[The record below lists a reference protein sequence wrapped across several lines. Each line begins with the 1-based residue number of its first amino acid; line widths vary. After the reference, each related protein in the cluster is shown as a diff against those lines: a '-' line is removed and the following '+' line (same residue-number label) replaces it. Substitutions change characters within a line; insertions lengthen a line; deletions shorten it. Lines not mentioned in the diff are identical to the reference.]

1 MNSQPQ
7 QPFEKAGLLSGIIDL
22 FRRPFPVMEDWEM
35 RWVVI
40 LFHGL
45 FVAIFLPI
53 FKPFQDIFLTNTPF
67 INAGLGIVVSLVL
80 AFNHFLISKVLPI
93 DLKKWTIGKSILW
106 TMYDVLAVILGVFI
120 YQNYWTNFDAF
131 TWIDLWRIT
140 YSTIALAAIPVMIST
155 ILLEN
160 WLLRRNLRRASELQ
174 QSVQEQKPIPP
185 QTTNPTPI
193 TANNPEFLSLFS
205 DNKSEWIKLRP
216 KDLILLES
224 SDNYVCIYYKEKE
237 KVQKKLLRSTLT
249 KLEHQIE
256 LASIFRCHRSYM
268 VNINQIKQVEG
279 NSRGLQLDL
288 LDLDQTIPVSRKYVK
303 AIQQLLRKE

>member
-1 MNSQPQ
+1 MNSQPPS
-7 QPFEKAGLLSGIIDL
+7 PFEKAGLLSGIIDL
-22 FRRPFPVMEDWEM
+22 FQRPFPVMEDWEM

-53 FKPFQDIFLTNTPF
+53 FKPFQDIFFANTPF
-67 INAGLGIVVSLVL
+67 INAGLGLVVSLVL
-80 AFNHFLISKVLPI
+80 TFNHFLISKVLPI

-106 TMYDVLAVILGVFI
+106 TTYDVLAVILGVFV
-120 YQNYWTNFDAF
+120 YQNYWTSFDSF
-131 TWIDLWRIT
+131 TWIGLWRIT
-140 YSTIALAAIPVMIST
+140 YSTIALAIIPVMIST

-174 QSVQEQKPIPP
+174 QSVQEQPSPP
-185 QTTNPTPI
+185 KSITTTN
-193 TANNPEFLSLFS
+193 NLEFISLFS

-249 KLEHQIE
+249 KLEGQIE
-256 LASIFRCHRSYM
+256 LPSIFRCHRSYM
-268 VNINQIKQVEG
+268 INLNQIKQVQG

-303 AIQQLLRKE
+303 AIQQILRKEKN

>member
-1 MNSQPQ
+1 MNSQSPS
-7 QPFEKAGLLSGIIDL
+7 PYEKAGLLGGIIDL

-53 FKPFQDIFLTNTPF
+53 FKPFQDVYFTNTPF
-67 INAGLGIVVSLVL
+67 INAGLGLVVSLVL
-80 AFNHFLISKVLPI
+80 TFNHFLISKVLPI

-120 YQNYWTNFDAF
+120 YQNYWTHFDSF
-131 TWIDLWRIT
+131 TWFGLWRIT
-140 YSTIALAAIPVMIST
+140 YSTIVLAIIPVMIST

-174 QSVQEQKPIPP
+174 QSVQEQQPDPP
-185 QTTNPTPI
+185 QSINTKI
-193 TANNPEFLSLFS
+193 DDPEFLSLFS
-205 DNKSEWIKLRP
+205 ENKSEWIKLRP

-224 SDNYVCIYYKEKE
+224 SDNYVCIHYKEKE
-237 KVQKKLLRSTLT
+237 KIQKKLLRSTLT
-249 KLEHQIE
+249 KLESQIE
-256 LASIFRCHRSYM
+256 LPSIFRCHRSYM
-268 VNINQIKQVEG
+268 VNLNQIKQVEG

-303 AIQQLLRKE
+303 AIQKILRKE